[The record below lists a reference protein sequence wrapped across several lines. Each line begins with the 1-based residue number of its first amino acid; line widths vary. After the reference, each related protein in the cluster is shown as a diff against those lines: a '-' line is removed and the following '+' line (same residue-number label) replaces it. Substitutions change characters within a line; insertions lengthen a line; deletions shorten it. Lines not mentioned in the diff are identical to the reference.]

1 MFLKPEEQG
10 PKGGEK
16 VLLPRRVDWLRGQ
29 RGLRELMVPTF
40 PGGVTDCSS
49 WVGLMNVG
57 PTFVSGASLGLTSV
71 EMSLSRQR
79 RRRCWWQEVAAAASG
94 PCTASQSYSSCNLLG
109 LPIMR

>member
-1 MFLKPEEQG
+1 MARAEQALPEEQG

-57 PTFVSGASLGLTSV
+57 PTFVSGASGRKKGPTQKIDKSSPSEV
-71 EMSLSRQR
+71 SR
-79 RRRCWWQEVAAAASG
+79 VKA
-94 PCTASQSYSSCNLLG
+94 P
-109 LPIMR
+109 